1 VTITATTTAVEATQS
16 LGAALAELARPGDI
30 MLLAGELGA
39 GKTALVQGFGRG
51 LGITEPITSPTFM
64 LARQHEGGRLVLHHL
79 DVYRLEQM
87 QEVFD
92 VGLPEVLDEGGVT
105 VIEWG
110 DAIAPTLPADFLELR
125 LRFGDGDDDR
135 IIEVDVVG
143 PRWSARTR
151 ALGQALSPWTAE
163 MGAAGC

>member
-1 VTITATTTAVEATQS
+1 VTITATTHAVEATQG
-16 LGAALAELARPGDI
+16 LGGAIAELARPGDI
-30 MLLAGELGA
+30 VLLAGELGA

-64 LARQHEGGRLVLHHL
+64 LARQHQGGRLTLHHL

-92 VGLPEVLDEGGVT
+92 LGLPEVLDEGGVT

-110 DAIAPTLPADFLELR
+110 DAIVPALPADFLEVR
-125 LRFGDGDDDR
+125 LRFGQGDDDR
-135 IIEVDVVG
+135 VIDVHPVG
-143 PRWSARTR
+143 PSWNARTR
-151 ALGQALSPWTAE
+151 ALGQALSPWSNA
-163 MGAAGC
+163 C

>member
-1 VTITATTTAVEATQS
+1 
-16 LGAALAELARPGDI
+16 
-30 MLLAGELGA
+30 
-39 GKTALVQGFGRG
+39 LV
-51 LGITEPITSPTFM
+51 P
-64 LARQHEGGRLVLHHL
+64 HHI

-92 VGLPEVLDEGGVT
+92 VGLPELLDDGGVT

-110 DAIAPTLPADFLELR
+110 DAIAPTLPADFLEVR

-135 IIEVDVVG
+135 IIEVQAVG

-151 ALGQALSPWTAE
+151 ALGQALSPWVKE
-163 MGAAGC
+163 V

>member
-1 VTITATTTAVEATQS
+1 MTIVAVTSAADATQD
-16 LGAALAELARPGDI
+16 LGAAISELARPADVL
-30 MLLAGELGA
+30 LLAGELGG
-39 GKTALVQGFGRG
+39 GKPALVRGFGRG

-64 LARQHEGGRLVLHHL
+64 LARQHDGGRLVLHHL

-92 VGLPEVLDEGGVT
+92 VGLPEMLDEGAVT

-110 DAIAPTLPADFLELR
+110 DAIAPALPADFLEVQ

-135 IIEVDVVG
+135 IIEVQAVG
-143 PRWSARTR
+143 PRWTARTR
-151 ALGQALSPWTAE
+151 ALAQALSPWAKE
-163 MGAAGC
+163 ASC

>member
-1 VTITATTTAVEATQS
+1 MSIVATTTTADATRD
-16 LGAALAELARPGDI
+16 LGAALAELARPGDV
-30 MLLAGELGA
+30 LLLSGELGA

-51 LGITEPITSPTFM
+51 LGITETIVSPTFM
-64 LARQHEGGRLVLHHL
+64 LAREYEGGRLALHHV

-110 DAIAPTLPADFLELR
+110 DAIVPALPADFLEIR
-125 LRFGDGDDDR
+125 LRFGEGDDDR
-135 IIEVDVVG
+135 IIEVQCVG
-143 PRWSARTR
+143 PRWNARTR
-151 ALGQALSPWTAE
+151 ALTQALSSWTKE
-163 MGAAGC
+163 G

>member
-1 VTITATTTAVEATQS
+1 MTIVATTTAVDQTQL
-16 LGAALAELARPGDI
+16 LGGALAELARPGDVL
-30 MLLAGELGA
+30 LLAGELGA

-51 LGITEPITSPTFM
+51 LGINEAITSPTFM
-64 LARQHEGGRLVLHHL
+64 LARQHDGGRLLLHHL

-110 DAIAPTLPADFLELR
+110 DAIAPALPADFLEVH
-125 LRFGDGDDDR
+125 LRFGEGDDDR
-135 IIEVDVVG
+135 VIEVEPVG
-143 PRWSARTR
+143 PRWNARTR
-151 ALGQALSPWTAE
+151 ALSQALSPWTKE
-163 MGAAGC
+163 G

>member
-1 VTITATTTAVEATQS
+1 MTLTATTSAVEATKE
-16 LGAALAELARPGDI
+16 LGAALAELARPGDVV
-30 MLLAGELGA
+30 LLSGELGA
-39 GKTALVQGFGRG
+39 GKTALVQGLGRG

-64 LARQHEGGRLVLHHL
+64 LARQHGGGRLLLHHL

-92 VGLPEVLDEGGVT
+92 IGLPELLDEGGVT

-110 DAIAPTLPADFLELR
+110 DAIAPALPADYLEVR
-125 LRFGDGDDDR
+125 LRFGAGDDDR
-135 IIEVDVVG
+135 IIEVEPIG

-151 ALGQALSPWTAE
+151 ALGQALSAWVKEA
-163 MGAAGC
+163 